1 MLRTYEA
8 RHTWCRHDRLD
19 LPIRPAFE
27 CGAVKLRTKS
37 IVWSYFKISE
47 DERIQYIEFCKQILI
62 DIAILGMC
70 ALLISVNSAL
80 VDLGECSMSTDG

>member
-19 LPIRPAFE
+19 LPIRAAFE
-27 CGAVKLRTKS
+27 CAAVKLRTKS

-47 DERIQYIEFCKQILI
+47 NERIQYIEFCKQILI
-62 DIAILGMC
+62 VITILGMC

-80 VDLGECSMSTDG
+80 VDLGECSMSTGG